1 MRAAPFPGPE
11 KPTALNALPLEI
23 AATLFAGL
31 GLFFVGLRFISKNL
45 ANVVGPRTRLL
56 LSKSLAG
63 RGSTLA
69 FGALAGA
76 VMQSVNAVT
85 MLLVALVSVGAI
97 EVRRAFPIIGWANIG
112 TSAIVLVAALNIRL
126 LVLLILGVVGIAYYF
141 NLDQATRYKHAVG
154 ALLGVG
160 MLFLGVDF
168 IKGVGAPIQELEYAT
183 LGTAMG
189 GSLDLL
195 AFAIG
200 VLVTLASQS
209 STTVTIVAM
218 ALATSGVISMENGAL
233 VVVGSGL
240 GSALSALLLAFR
252 MHGTAK
258 QLMIYQALLKASGVA
273 VLLVL
278 TGVNVATD
286 GVLLSAVQ
294 AAAGGSASL
303 ALAFVYIL
311 LQLSSDLVMHL
322 AHRPMNRLVERLAP
336 LTSEELLSQP
346 EHLSDSAL
354 EEPEVALLL
363 VEREQQRLIER
374 LPHYLDSLRA
384 DAPPS
389 SVGALP
395 QADSRIAHRCEQF
408 LRHIVER
415 HPSQQALD
423 RAILLRDRNALITS
437 LQETLAELAEAGS
450 QPGGNTLASLRA
462 SVVES
467 LHMLLQTLCDVVDR
481 RDPDDIGL
489 FLSLTQDR
497 SDMMEAI
504 RRRPASEMALDGQA
518 QHALIAMTSLFE
530 RAVWL
535 LRRHALLAD
544 RLDGT
549 TR

>member
-1 MRAAPFPGPE
+1 MPADSFPGLE
-11 KPTALNALPLEI
+11 NPTALNALPLEI

-45 ANVVGPRTRLL
+45 SNIVGPRTRILL
-56 LSKSLAG
+56 AKSLAG

-85 MLLVALVSVGAI
+85 MLLVALVSAGAI
-97 EVRRAFPIIGWANIG
+97 EVRRAFPIIAWANIG
-112 TSAIVLVAALNIRL
+112 TSAIVLVAALNIRV
-126 LVLLILGVVGIAYYF
+126 LVLVILGMVGIAYYF
-141 NLDQATRYKHAVG
+141 NLDQTTRYKHAVG

-168 IKGVGAPIQELEYAT
+168 IKGVGAPIQELESAT
-183 LGTAMG
+183 LGAAMRG
-189 GSLDLL
+189 GLDVL

-209 STTVTIVAM
+209 STTVSIVAM
-218 ALATSGVISMENGAL
+218 ALAASGVISLDNGAL

-240 GSALSALLLAFR
+240 GSALSALVLAYR

-258 QLMIYQALLKASGVA
+258 QLMVYQALLKASGVT
-273 VLLVL
+273 VLLAL
-278 TGVNVATD
+278 TVVNVAAE
-286 GVLLSAVQ
+286 GALLSALL
-294 AAAGGSASL
+294 AAAAGSASL
-303 ALAFVYIL
+303 ALAFVYVL

-322 AHRPMNRLVERLAP
+322 AHGPMNRLVERLAP
-336 LTSEELLSQP
+336 LTSEEVLSQP

-363 VEREQQRLIER
+363 VEQEQQRLIAR
-374 LPHYLDSLRA
+374 LPHYLDALRA
-384 DAPPS
+384 DAPYS

-395 QADSRIAHRCEQF
+395 QADLRIAHRCEQF
-408 LRHIVER
+408 LQHIVER
-415 HPSQQALD
+415 HASPQALN

-437 LQETLAELAEAGS
+437 LQETLAELADAGS
-450 QPGGNTLASLRA
+450 RPGGNALAGLRA

-467 LHMLLQTLCDVVDR
+467 LHMLLETLCDVVDR
-481 RDPDDIGL
+481 HDPDDIQL
-489 FLSLTQDR
+489 LLSLSEDR
-497 SDMMEAI
+497 SDMMETF
-504 RRRPASEMALDGQA
+504 RRRAPSEPALDGQA
-518 QHALIAMTSLFE
+518 QHTLITITSLFE

>member
-1 MRAAPFPGPE
+1 MPRRSRAQ
-11 KPTALNALPLEI
+11 KNSIALNALPLEI

-45 ANVVGPRTRLL
+45 SNIVGPRTRML
-56 LSKSLAG
+56 LSRSLAG

-85 MLLVALVSVGAI
+85 MLLVALVSAGAI
-97 EVRRAFPIIGWANIG
+97 EVRRAFPIIAWANIG
-112 TSAIVLVAALNIRL
+112 TSAIVLVAALNIRV
-126 LVLLILGVVGIAYYF
+126 LVLVILGLVGIAYYF
-141 NLDQATRYKHAVG
+141 NLDQTTRYKHAVG

-168 IKGVGAPIQELEYAT
+168 IKGVGAPIQELESAT
-183 LGTAMG
+183 LGAAMR
-189 GSLDLL
+189 GSLDVL

-209 STTVTIVAM
+209 STTVSIVAM
-218 ALATSGVISMENGAL
+218 ALAASGVISLDNGAL

-240 GSALSALLLAFR
+240 GSALSALLLAYR

-273 VLLVL
+273 VLLAL
-278 TGVNVATD
+278 TIVNVAME
-286 GVLLSAVQ
+286 GALLAALL
-294 AAAGGSASL
+294 AAAANSASL
-303 ALAFVYIL
+303 ALALVYVL
-311 LQLSSDLVMHL
+311 LQLSSDVVMHL
-322 AHRPMNRLVERLAP
+322 AHGPMNRLVERMAP
-336 LTSEELLSQP
+336 LTSEEVLSQP

-363 VEREQQRLIER
+363 VEQEQRRLIAR
-374 LPHYLDSLRA
+374 LPHYLDLLRA
-384 DAPPS
+384 DAPYS
-389 SVGALP
+389 RVGAVP
-395 QADSRIAHRCEQF
+395 QADLRIAQRCEQF
-408 LRHIVER
+408 LQHIVER
-415 HPSQQALD
+415 HPSPQALN

-437 LQETLAELAEAGS
+437 LQETLAALADAGA
-450 QPGGNTLASLRA
+450 QAGGAALASLRA

-481 RDPDDIGL
+481 HDPDDIGL
-489 FLSLTQDR
+489 FLSLTEDR

-504 RRRPASEMALDGQA
+504 RRRPPSEPALDGRS
-518 QHALIAMTSLFE
+518 QHALITLTSLFE

-549 TR
+549 AG